1 MKAKTKLKLGIATAI
16 GGALAGLAIH
26 KTLDSLVNDSLSKDG
41 IQTPKTSVMSKK
53 NQEDFASSPEVILG
67 QLFHAT
73 APQINISVPNREGR
87 HMNAILYK
95 QENEKS
101 KYAIVV
107 HGYRSQAKSVS
118 YLARRYFEQGYN
130 VLVPYLRAHKGS
142 DYEYCTM
149 GWRERLDIID
159 WANYVDSIATDAHIV
174 LHGAS
179 MGAATVMMCAGENLP
194 PYIKCII
201 EDCGYTSVFDAYSYK
216 IPKQSHLPAFP
227 TIEILRRA
235 IIRRVGF
242 DIKEASALNQ
252 VAKSRT
258 PILFLHGSADSV
270 SPVSMV
276 YELYEAAK
284 CEKDLIVF
292 KGADHVMSPLLYP
305 DMYWGKV
312 FEFIG
317 KYSN

>member
-1 MKAKTKLKLGIATAI
+1 MMKAKTKFKLGVATAV
-16 GGALAGLAIH
+16 GGVLAGLTIH
-26 KTLDSLVNDSLSKDG
+26 KALDSLVNDSLSKDG
-41 IQTPKTSVMSKK
+41 IQAPKTKIMSKK

-159 WANYVDSIATDAHIV
+159 WANYIDSIATDAHIV

-216 IPKQSHLPAFP
+216 IPKISHVPAFP
-227 TIEILRRA
+227 VVEIFRRA

-252 VAKSRT
+252 VAKSHT
-258 PILFLHGSADSV
+258 PILFLHGSADTV

-276 YELYEAAK
+276 YELYEAAR
-284 CEKDLIVF
+284 CEKDLLVF

-305 DMYWGKV
+305 DKYWSKV

-317 KYSN
+317 KY